1 MRAPH
6 NEDVPI
12 AAIGLGANLPSAAG
26 APAETIAAAIE
37 RLAALGRVTARSGLY
52 RTAPVGY
59 VDQPAFVNAA
69 VLLET
74 ELDPLALLDALL
86 ALERSFGRDRAAGPP
101 KGPRTLDLDLLL
113 YDDLVLDEPA
123 LTLPHPAMH
132 ERRFVLVPLAEV
144 AALWRHPVLGRTMVE
159 LLAALP
165 PDEDSVIKTDSL

>member
-1 MRAPH
+1 M
-6 NEDVPI
+6 PI

-37 RLAALGRVTARSGLY
+37 RLEDYGRVAARSSLY

-86 ALERSFGRDRAAGPP
+86 AIERSFGRDRAAGSP

-144 AALWRHPVLGRTMVE
+144 AAGWRHPVLNRTMAE
-159 LLAALP
+159 LLADLP

>member
-1 MRAPH
+1 M
-6 NEDVPI
+6 PI

-26 APAETIAAAIE
+26 APAETITAAIE
-37 RLAALGRVTARSGLY
+37 RLEEYGQVTARSSLY

-86 ALERSFGRDRAAGPP
+86 AIERDFGRDRAAGPP

-132 ERRFVLVPLAEV
+132 ERRFVLVPLTEV
-144 AALWRHPVLGRTMVE
+144 AAGWRHPVLDRTMAE
-159 LLAALP
+159 LLADLP
-165 PDEDSVIKTDSL
+165 PDEDSVIETDFL